1 MTRVARKWEA
11 WGDEKGFPLN
21 RQEESRVGARPD
33 RGVRLVAPV
42 ALVGRDV
49 WLHDPRAGRLV
60 LVDVHVET
68 DRGLFGLRVLLR
80 REGRIGLRVRR
91 GNLRR
96 QTSEGRRLCGVQR
109 GLCR

>member
-1 MTRVARKWEA
+1 MQSFTRVAPKSEGWRGRKRL
-11 WGDEKGFPLN
+11 PLN
-21 RQEESRVGARPD
+21 PPEEARVGARPD

-42 ALVGRDV
+42 ALVRRDV

-68 DRGLFGLRVLLR
+68 ARGLFGLRVFLR

-91 GNLRR
+91 GRLRR
-96 QTSEGRRLCGVQR
+96 QTSDGR
-109 GLCR
+109 